1 MFLSMMIRVL
11 SYDYVHEKRA
21 AVCIAAALKTGVSD
35 VVRQFLLSVP
45 FSLSPTGPSA
55 PVSQTKILP
64 ITFNTRNVFLQNGF
78 ILTSFLIV
86 PGKGRVNG

>member
-1 MFLSMMIRVL
+1 MS
-11 SYDYVHEKRA
+11 
-21 AVCIAAALKTGVSD
+21 AALKTGFSHCRVLQEL
-35 VVRQFLLSVP
+35 VLLLVIVDR
-45 FSLSPTGPSA
+45 LSA